1 MGIITMPESMPSE
14 GGREKTRSA
23 GPPFSP
29 VLPRMGKEGLC
40 GSGQVTVAGAMEA
53 MVELR
58 NHPGRDPLVVV
69 ANLGEVGEHL
79 HEQAVRPKRG
89 KARQSEVMQTLR

>member
-1 MGIITMPESMPSE
+1 MGIITVPESMPSE

-23 GPPFSP
+23 GPLFSP
-29 VLPRMGKEGLC
+29 VPPEWGKEGLC

-58 NHPGRDPLVVV
+58 YHPGREPLAVV
-69 ANLGEVGEHL
+69 ANLGEVGEDL
-79 HEQAVRPKRG
+79 HEQAVRPKKEERPG
-89 KARQSEVMQTLR
+89 NLR